1 MQWHHPV
8 ERIMAMTPRQAYA
21 WLTLGVA
28 RQAQERAAAIAD
40 AALAARGDADELRK
54 TVRRLSDA

>member
-1 MQWHHPV
+1 
-8 ERIMAMTPRQAYA
+8 MAMTPRQAYA